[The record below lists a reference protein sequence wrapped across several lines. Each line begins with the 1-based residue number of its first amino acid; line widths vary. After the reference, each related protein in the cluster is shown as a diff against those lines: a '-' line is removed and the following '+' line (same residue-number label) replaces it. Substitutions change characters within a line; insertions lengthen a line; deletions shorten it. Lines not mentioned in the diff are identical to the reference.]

1 MSEIE
6 HCGIFDSLLTT
17 NRHGFTL
24 VICCMMVS
32 GAASRTAPI
41 FQLGKCLAVPMQ
53 LHVANRQ
60 RLCNRIRDKISS
72 LDTSKSL
79 THNLSG
85 VFVVL
90 QGGTDTFLGDSDA
103 ANVFRQESFFH
114 WTFGVLEPDCYRT
127 IEVATGRST
136 LFIPKIPEEATIY
149 DGELASLEQCS
160 KKYNVDETH
169 YTDEIASYLSLW
181 SATLLLT

>member
-1 MSEIE
+1 MA
-6 HCGIFDSLLTT
+6 
-17 NRHGFTL
+17 
-24 VICCMMVS
+24 S
-32 GAASRTAPI
+32 GAVSRTAPI

-103 ANVFRQESFFH
+103 ANVFRQVGPFHMIFKNACVGFVTETFILIIPHISSNFGHRMIIMFF
-114 WTFGVLEPDCYRT
+114 LLR
-127 IEVATGRST
+127 AQS
-136 LFIPKIPEEATIY
+136 
-149 DGELASLEQCS
+149 
-160 KKYNVDETH
+160 
-169 YTDEIASYLSLW
+169 
-181 SATLLLT
+181 LLLQ